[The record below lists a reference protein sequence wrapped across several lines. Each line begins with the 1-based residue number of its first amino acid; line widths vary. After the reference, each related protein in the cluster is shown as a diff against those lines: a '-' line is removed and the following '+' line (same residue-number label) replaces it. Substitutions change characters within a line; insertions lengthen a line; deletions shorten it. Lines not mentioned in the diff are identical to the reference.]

1 MNNQILCTLN
11 PQMNSFKDHFTR
23 FYNSAILHGVL
34 ITATSVPPWIISV
47 SLKETPIGRSDQ
59 TFQPW
64 NNGSRRVVKFICR
77 TRSDPASVKGKDAA
91 GVRTLDSGLSLDA
104 ICAVDK
110 APGIQGSGT
119 VAEHT
124 VYWMVEANWFFSR
137 FMRWPRLTGL
147 TVPDSKRILHLCTI
161 RYWNESVTSAVV
173 FCIIQGL
180 NSCSLSVSTLRL
192 HLSPNS
198 NHLIR
203 IPLNDSGASS
213 PSIFPIIL
221 LETLKSPLT
230 LA

>member
-1 MNNQILCTLN
+1 MNPKTHKWVCL
-11 PQMNSFKDHFTR
+11 K
-23 FYNSAILHGVL
+23 
-34 ITATSVPPWIISV
+34 IISPDSTLILQCFTAYWSQQPPRLRESSPSV
-47 SLKETPIGRSDQ
+47 WKRLLSGDQ
-59 TFQPW
+59 IRPSSQW
-64 NNGSRRVVKFICR
+64 NNGSHRVVKFICR

-147 TVPDSKRILHLCTI
+147 TVPDNKRILHLCTI

-173 FCIIQGL
+173 VCIIQGL
-180 NSCSLSVSTLRL
+180 HSCTLSVSTLRL

-198 NHLIR
+198 NHIIR
-203 IPLNDSGASS
+203 IPLNDSGVFF

-221 LETLKSPLT
+221 LETLKSPHT
-230 LA
+230 LD